1 MEALVHRPIGDLLE
15 EILTRGAARFPSYV
29 ELYPAGPPS
38 YRLAVLVGGLCLG
51 PEAETQLRDR
61 LTQRDSPEKA
71 RLVLGL
77 GEIGHPMAEGH
88 LVRVL
93 REPGGDETK
102 AAALRSLGR
111 IRGTRSLPLVLQYL
125 DHPGLLP
132 AACEALAGYGGPEA
146 TAALLARAGELS
158 AFRALCELGARA
170 GRDLFVSGLGRGP
183 PWDAE
188 AARGLGRLGDP
199 AEATRLLAYLEAP
212 DPQLARAAFE
222 AYARLGAPAGAEPL
236 LRVVGQG
243 LAPWMIAALEPVDDP
258 GVHLALFQA
267 LSPGPPSGFFG
278 RLFRRRAKPPADRRA
293 VYRALRGAQEPAV
306 VEGLLER
313 LGGGAGLLEVREIL
327 QNRGLRAEE
336 RYAEGLLPL
345 WRQGD
350 LLTRYLAARV
360 LLQVP
365 GADFLCE
372 ALDLLGRPGF
382 APLEG
387 APPAADRA
395 RLLEAHARDH
405 NPCLLFGAFVEAG
418 FLDEAGL
425 LEALRRRFAAQGF
438 PADRG
443 AAARFRGAG
452 EQDIGEFLGALEA
465 AHPGLAEPL
474 GRLWGLLDE
483 IDERGDRLL
492 DLFLAWT
499 GAHRGPLQ
507 RAVAQGLGPALARFV
522 QGKTDRH
529 LPLLDQIADHVP
541 REGPLAAPLREAFGV
556 ARRTLQAACHDIA
569 LLLEGH
575 SQRGDMVL
583 IEEL

>member
-15 EILTRGAARFPSYV
+15 EILSRGPGRFPPYV
-29 ELYPAGPPS
+29 ELYPAGPVP
-38 YRLAVLVGGLCLG
+38 YRVAVLTGGLCLG
-51 PEAETQLRDR
+51 PEAEAQLRDR

-93 REPGGDETK
+93 REPGGDEGK
-102 AAALRSLGR
+102 AAALRGLGR
-111 IRGTRSLPLVLQYL
+111 IRGTRSLPLVCRHLE
-125 DHPGLLP
+125 HPALLP
-132 AACEALAGYGGPEA
+132 AACEALAGYGGAEA
-146 TAALLARAGELS
+146 TAALLARAEEFP
-158 AFRALCELGARA
+158 AFRALCELGAA
-170 GRDLFVSGLGRGP
+170 SGREAFVSGLERGP

-199 AEATRLLAYLEAP
+199 AAESLLMPCLEAP

-236 LRVVGQG
+236 LQVVRRG
-243 LAPWMIAALEPVDDP
+243 LEPWMVPALEPVDDP
-258 GVHLALFQA
+258 GVHLALLEA

-278 RLFRRRAKPPADRRA
+278 RLFRRRKKPPADRRA
-293 VYRALRGAQEPAV
+293 LYRALRGAGEPAV
-306 VEGLLER
+306 VEALLER
-313 LGGGAGLLEVREIL
+313 LREGASLLEIREIL
-327 QNRGLRAEE
+327 QNRSLRAEE
-336 RYAEGLLPL
+336 HYSEALLPL
-345 WRQGD
+345 WREGD
-350 LLTRYLAARV
+350 PLTRYLAARV

-365 GADFLCE
+365 RPDFLCE

-382 APLEG
+382 VPLDG
-387 APPAADRA
+387 APASADRT

-405 NPCLLFGAFVEAG
+405 NPSLLFGGFVEGG
-418 FLDEAGL
+418 FLDEAAL
-425 LEALRRRFAAQGF
+425 LEALRRRFAGQGF
-438 PADRG
+438 PGDLA
-443 AAARFRGAG
+443 AAARFRGPG
-452 EQDIGEFLGALEA
+452 EESIGEFLGALET

-474 GRLWGLLDE
+474 ARLWGLLDE
-483 IDERGDRLL
+483 TDERGDRLL

-499 GAHRGPLQ
+499 GVHRGPLQ

-529 LPLLDQIADHVP
+529 LPVLDQIADHVP
-541 REGPLAAPLREAFGV
+541 REGPLAAPLREAFAV
-556 ARRTLQAACHDIA
+556 ARRTLQAACRDMA
-569 LLLEGH
+569 LLLEGR